1 MVPADNARTI
11 GSVEKDVIYIACTR
25 EDLVDLAIEA
35 WDLGFKAADVD
46 GAHAATALAQIEER
60 ARAACDAALTDYV
73 PLDMPR
79 FCDVFTLAW
88 VGGYSA
94 RCRRASRQ

>member
-1 MVPADNARTI
+1 MVPADNARTV
-11 GSVEKDVIYIACTR
+11 GAVEKDVIYIACTR

-35 WDLGFKAADVD
+35 WDLGYKAADAD
-46 GAHAATALAQIEER
+46 GARAALDLAQIEER
-60 ARAACDAALTDYV
+60 GKAACDAALADYV

-94 RCRRASRQ
+94 RRRRAVRQ